1 MVPGTDLLPKLFSN
15 FLVSHVLR
23 FLFPLSHLTLVSFH
37 LSSKTSMCCHTG
49 SSHWCSAQGLFT
61 LCTVIWGK
69 KRKKMRQSTPEIN
82 LIRYLSVVIMKHKQP
97 LRNLAIVLMANLR
110 SISYSK
116 KKHKKY
122 DHFYLGILFR
132 EADSLVK
139 GPILT
144 FTYTYTNQNCSLI
157 LIRSVSVEV
166 SWRALQST
174 GVQTKPQHTP
184 SVFECL
190 PLGKSLLPS
199 SQSHSHLV
207 RKTHSGPAHPHPLS
221 LICLHFCFG
230 LLINGS
236 EQDPC
241 LLWYYCL
248 SGLLGLHRRDFI
260 FINFWNRKA

>member
-1 MVPGTDLLPKLFSN
+1 MFPGTDLLPKLFSN

-23 FLFPLSHLTLVSFH
+23 FLFPLSHLTLVSSH
-37 LSSKTSMCCHTG
+37 LSSKTSMCCHSG
-49 SSHWCSAQGLFT
+49 SSYWCSAQGLFA
-61 LCTVIWGK
+61 LWTVIWGK

-122 DHFYLGILFR
+122 DHIYLGILFR
-132 EADSLVK
+132 EAESLVK

-144 FTYTYTNQNCSLI
+144 FTSTYTNQNCSLI

-166 SWRALQST
+166 GWRALNST

-190 PLGKSLLPS
+190 PLGKNVLPS
-199 SQSHSHLV
+199 SQSFS
-207 RKTHSGPAHPHPLS
+207 SGQKNTFWPSTPPPP
-221 LICLHFCFG
+221 FPN
-230 LLINGS
+230 LLTL
-236 EQDPC
+236 
-241 LLWYYCL
+241 LLWA
-248 SGLLGLHRRDFI
+248 F
-260 FINFWNRKA
+260 N